1 MVTMSEVAKLAGV
14 SRATA
19 SYALSGDDRI
29 APDTAQKVFEAA
41 RALKYTANLSAR
53 SLRSGRNGVIG
64 VAIFE
69 LDHPYPSEM
78 AAAVSHEASLH
89 GIEAIVQETSNR
101 KENEVAILRK
111 VTSQLCDGTIFS
123 PGKVSDAEIQT
134 LSGGKPIVLLD
145 MQSSRTMFDSVDT
158 ACVEGAK
165 AAMNHLFDVGC
176 TQPLIVGCSPRSL
189 DDLRSLDDP
198 QSLHTVGGRRLGGC
212 LEACAQHGFTLTADR
227 LHDTAWNS
235 GDARRLA
242 HRIADEHI
250 PFDGAF
256 CMTDTIAIGF
266 IRGLAD
272 RGIRVPDD
280 VVIAGFD
287 GIAESEFLIPSL
299 TTVGVDFHD
308 LAHKAV
314 GLLLERIDEYANGT
328 EPKPPRRLT
337 ADYKLVVRES
347 TTRA

>member
-29 APDTAQKVFEAA
+29 APDTARKVFEAA
-41 RALKYTANLSAR
+41 YALRYTANLSAR

-78 AAAVSHEASLH
+78 AAAVSQEASLH
-89 GIEAIVQETSNR
+89 GIETIVQETSNR

-145 MQSSRTMFDSVDT
+145 MQSSHTMFDSVDT
-158 ACVEGAK
+158 ACIEGAK
-165 AAMNHLFDVGC
+165 AAVNHLFDVGC
-176 TQPLIVGCSPRSL
+176 TRPLIIGCSPRGL
-189 DDLRSLDDP
+189 DGS
-198 QSLHTVGGRRLGGC
+198 QSLTVGGRRLKGC
-212 LEACAQHGFTLTADR
+212 LEACTQHGFALSGEQ
-227 LHDTAWNS
+227 LYDTAWNS

-242 HRIADEHI
+242 HRIVDEHVS
-250 PFDGAF
+250 FDGAF

-272 RGIRVPDD
+272 RGVRVPDD

-299 TTVGVDFHD
+299 TTVSVDLHD
-308 LAHKAV
+308 LARKAV
-314 GLLLERIDEYANGT
+314 GLLLERIDEYANGSD
-328 EPKPPRRLT
+328 PKPPRRLT
-337 ADYKLVVRES
+337 VDYKLMIRES
-347 TTRA
+347 TTRV